1 MKKLIFLLFLFSPIV
16 IYSQNKS
23 IEGYIVDYEKTP
35 ISFVN
40 ILLYEME
47 GSQAIDGATTNEL
60 GFFSIDDL
68 EGKDYFMEIRMIGF
82 RTISKTINPS
92 NTTNLGII
100 ALLESIEELDEAV
113 ISVKIPSVKK
123 EPGKLTFNVENTS
136 LSTGST
142 FNLLKKTPGVLIIG
156 DEISIKNTKPIIYLN
171 DKRVYLS
178 STELTSLLKSVDAS
192 DIKSIEVITNPSAK
206 YDAEAGAI
214 LNIVSSKTISIG
226 YKGSVNTT
234 YEQAVFS
241 KYMFSTSH
249 SYKNDWLNISGSY
262 SFSPRKDYKQD
273 DNFTRFFYPD
283 ETTKSIWESDF
294 NKTTKSYAHQG
305 NIILDF
311 TLNDKNSLS
320 FSTTAFV
327 SPDMKFKNNVT
338 GEIFNAQRM
347 LDSTFITNSSFENNT
362 SNLSFNA
369 SHKVSFGEKE
379 SSLTTSLNY
388 IDYDKE
394 QSQNLN
400 TDYFLP
406 SNDLLN
412 TVNFFTDAN
421 QDTDIFTGQTDFKTT
436 LSEGDFEVGLKYT
449 NIETASSLDFFNT
462 ENNNSEFI
470 DELSDLFIY
479 KESIFAGYFIY
490 LKEWGQWSLTIGL
503 RGEYTDV
510 DGDSKSL
517 GIVNTQ
523 EYFDVFP
530 SGELLYTKSDYNTF
544 GISYRRSVERPR
556 YQSLNPFSYFI
567 TDNIISHGNPNLI
580 PTIKNKYMLSF
591 THKNKWFFEAYY
603 ISKKNPLA
611 ILTFQDN
618 ANSNLQNIDANII
631 SDVNY
636 SFDIMYSST
645 INSWWYLWLYTSTYY
660 LENDFFAQASDQET
674 YSNNTFGLYA
684 QMYSGL
690 TLSKDKSFTSDITL
704 KYISNMIEGSFDYE
718 NQFNLSVSFRKSFW
732 NNKAS
737 VSAGVDDIFDTFN
750 VPLSSKYYN
759 QDNSYF
765 AHLESRLFR
774 LGFVYYFGNFK
785 LKNSNKTDKTAEENR
800 LD

>member
-1 MKKLIFLLFLFSPIV
+1 MKKLIFLLFLFSPIA

-23 IEGYIVDYEKTP
+23 IEGQILDPNKAP

-40 ILLYEME
+40 ILLYENE
-47 GSQAIDGATTNEL
+47 GSQTIAGTTTNEM
-60 GFFSIDDL
+60 GFFNIDNL
-68 EGKDYFMEIRMIGF
+68 EEKEYFLEIRMIGF
-82 RTISKTINPS
+82 TTISKTINPS
-92 NTTNLGII
+92 KNNKLGII
-100 ALLESIEELDEAV
+100 TLTESTEELGEAV
-113 ISVKIPSVKK
+113 ISVKSPSIKK
-123 EPGKLTFNVENTS
+123 EPGKLIFNVENTS

-142 FNLLKKTPGVLIIG
+142 FNLLKKTPGILVIG
-156 DEISIKNTKPIIYLN
+156 NEISIKNTKPVIYLN

-178 STELTSLLKSVDAS
+178 STELASLLKSVDAS

-206 YDAEAGAI
+206 YDAEAGAV

-226 YKGSVNTT
+226 YKGSFNTT

-249 SYKNDWLNISGSY
+249 SYKNDWLNVSGNY

-273 DNFTRFFYPD
+273 DNFTRFFKPD

-305 NIILDF
+305 NIIFDF
-311 TLNDKNSLS
+311 RLNDKNSIS

-327 SPDMKFKNNVT
+327 SPDKKFNNNVT
-338 GEIFNAQRM
+338 GEIYNAQRM
-347 LDSTFITNSSFENNT
+347 LDSTFITASSFKNTT
-362 SNLSFNA
+362 SNLSFNLE
-369 SHKVSFGEKE
+369 HQVSLGEKE
-379 SSLTTSLNY
+379 SRLTTSLNY
-388 IDYDKE
+388 INYDRE

-400 TDYFLP
+400 TDYFTP
-406 SNDLLN
+406 SEDLLN
-412 TVNFFTDAN
+412 TVRFFTDAD
-421 QDTDIFTGQTDFKTT
+421 QDTEIFTGQSDFKTT
-436 LSEGDFEVGLKYT
+436 ISEGDFETGLKYT
-449 NIETASSLDFFNT
+449 SIETASGLDFFNI
-462 ENNNSEFI
+462 ENNTPEFI
-470 DELSDLFIY
+470 DALSDVFIY
-479 KESIFAGYFIY
+479 KESIYAGYFNY
-490 LKEWGQWSLTIGL
+490 LKKWDQWSLTVGL

-523 EYFDVFP
+523 EYFNVFP
-530 SGELLYTKSDYNTF
+530 SGELLYSKNDENTF
-544 GISYRRSVERPR
+544 GLSYRRSVERPR

-567 TDNIISHGNPNLI
+567 TDNIISRGNPNLI
-580 PTIKNKYMLSF
+580 PTIKNKYMFSF

-603 ISKKNPLA
+603 IYKKNPLA

-618 ANSNLQNIDANII
+618 VNNNLQNIDTNII
-631 SDVNY
+631 NDINY
-636 SFDIMYSST
+636 SLDIMYSSS
-645 INSWWYLWLYTSTYY
+645 INSWWYLWVYTSAYY
-660 LENDFFAQASDQET
+660 LENEFFALASDQET

-690 TLSKDKSFTSDITL
+690 TLSKDKSFSSDVTL
-704 KYISNMIEGSFDYE
+704 KYISNMIEGSFDYK
-718 NQFNLSVSFRKSFW
+718 NQFNLSISFRKSFW

-737 VSAGVDDIFDTFN
+737 VSAGVNDIFNTNN

-765 AHLESRLFR
+765 ANLESRLFR

-785 LKNSNKTDKTAEENR
+785 LRNTNNINKTAEENR
-800 LD
+800 LN

>member
-1 MKKLIFLLFLFSPIV
+1 MKKLIFLLFLFFQIAV
-16 IYSQNKS
+16 FSQNNS
-23 IEGYIVDYEKTP
+23 IEGQIVDSKKTP

-40 ILLYEME
+40 LLLFEKE
-47 GSQAIDGATTNEL
+47 DSQVIAGTTTNEA
-60 GFFSIDDL
+60 GFFRIDDL
-68 EGKDYFMEIRMIGF
+68 EEKEYYLEIRMIGF
-82 RTISKTINPS
+82 STISKTINPS
-92 NTTNLGII
+92 KSSDLGII
-100 ALLESIEELDEAV
+100 TLTVSQEELDEAV
-113 ISVKIPSVKK
+113 ISVKSPSVKK

-156 DEISIKNTKPIIYLN
+156 DKISIKNTSPIIYLN

-178 STELTSLLKSVDAS
+178 SSELASLLKSVDAS
-192 DIKSIEVITNPSAK
+192 EIKSIEVITNPSAK

-226 YKGSVNTT
+226 YKGSVNAT
-234 YEQAVFS
+234 YEQAVYS

-249 SYKNDWLNISGSY
+249 SYKNDWLNLSGNYSY
-262 SFSPRKDYKQD
+262 SPRKDYKQD
-273 DNFTRFFYPD
+273 DNFTRFFNPD
-283 ETTKSIWESDF
+283 DSAKTIWESDF
-294 NKTTKSYAHQG
+294 TKTTRSYGHQG

-320 FSTTAFV
+320 LSTTAFV
-327 SPDMKFKNNVT
+327 SPDKKFNNNVT
-338 GEIFNAQRM
+338 GEIFDAQRQ
-347 LDSTFITNSSFENNT
+347 LDSTFITESSFENNT
-362 SNLSFNA
+362 SNWSFNA
-369 SHKVSFGEKE
+369 EHQVSFGDSK
-379 SSLTTSLNY
+379 SKLSTSLNY
-388 IDYDKE
+388 IIYAND

-406 SNDLLN
+406 SDDLLN
-412 TVNFFTDAN
+412 TVNFFTDAY

-436 LSEGDFEVGLKYT
+436 ISEGDFEAGLKYS
-449 NIETASSLDFFNT
+449 NIETASGLDFFNT
-462 ENNNSEFI
+462 ENNIPEFV

-479 KESIFAGYFIY
+479 KESIYASYINY
-490 LKEWGQWSLTIGL
+490 LKEWDQWSITVGL
-503 RGEYTDV
+503 RGEYTNV

-517 GIVNTQ
+517 GIVNSQ

-530 SGELLYTKSDYNTF
+530 SGELLYTKNDDNTF
-544 GISYRRSVERPR
+544 GLSYRRSVVRPR

-567 TDNIISHGNPNLI
+567 TDNIIRSGNPNLI
-580 PTIKNKYMLSF
+580 PTIKTKYMLSF

-603 ISKKNPLA
+603 IYKKNPLA

-618 ANSNLQNIDANII
+618 ENSNLQNIDANII
-631 SDVNY
+631 NDVNY
-636 SFDIMYSST
+636 SLDVMYSSSV
-645 INSWWYLWLYTSTYY
+645 NSWWYLWVYTSAYY
-660 LENDFFAQASDQET
+660 LENEFFALASTQET
-674 YSNNTFGLYA
+674 YSNNTFGVYA

-690 TLSKDKSFTSDITL
+690 TLSKDKSFTSDVTF
-704 KYISNMIEGSFDYE
+704 KYISNMIEGSFDYK

-785 LKNSNKTDKTAEENR
+785 LRNTNNSHKTAEEDR
-800 LD
+800 LN